1 MPVLDIAH
9 ETLLRAFRIVARAPR
24 GIGRF
29 NFGPRTLD
37 VLTAR
42 WKFPATLRAAIA
54 RPTPAGCSSSAVPA
68 TLTAPAQVKAVRD
81 ALIAEGTIAVAET
94 DRTGKPLA
102 WDFTPTTPF
111 PSMDA
116 YRAALR
122 ALFTPQDAPP
132 VEAPA
137 FRSITHGEIVNLPV
151 GTRVDTENGLHR
163 VSLGGEWFLLL
174 SPSGGAG
181 LRTREVIGKVRVTP
195 PDARA
200 LWALLMDHAYAR
212 ITLAG
217 GVEVDVDAPT
227 ELRALLDAE
236 IQAQD
241 QSAFARRVL
250 AAARAR
256 TTGNTRLPA
265 IREDAPQIYE
275 GLGFIRA
282 TFAPLT
288 PSMPLRHLTT
298 PTPAPVVVPVGAPA
312 PPRIHTLTT
321 TTWMITDESRPFA
334 ARYAGTDAI
343 SGLPFEA
350 GAEVRSATVNG
361 VKGYTSTSGI
371 RLLDVRHAGDGRWT
385 SVYTIVTP
393 AVDTDALVARAQRIR
408 LLKKQGG
415 YVEYALKPY
424 GWVSTRGARS
434 TLPQLNRYARVAYA
448 IFAEGLA

>member
-9 ETLLRAFRIVARAPR
+9 ETLLRAFRIVARSPR
-24 GIGRF
+24 GIERF

-54 RPTPAGCSSSAVPA
+54 RPTPAGFSSSAAPA

-81 ALIAEGTIAVAET
+81 ALIAEGTIAVVET
-94 DRTGKPLA
+94 DRTGRPLL

-116 YRAALR
+116 YRDALR

-132 VEAPA
+132 VEAPV
-137 FRSITHGEIVNLPV
+137 FRSITHGEIVRLPV

-163 VSLGGEWFLLL
+163 VSLGGEWFVLL
-174 SPSGGAG
+174 SPSGGSG

-217 GVEVDVDAPT
+217 GVEVDVDVPT

-256 TTGNTRLPA
+256 ALPSDRFPA
-265 IREDAPQIYE
+265 VREE
-275 GLGFIRA
+275 GAEISEGPGFIRV

-288 PSMPLRHLTT
+288 PSVPLRHLTT
-298 PTPAPVVVPVGAPA
+298 PTKDTPLSIEEQRKLARANSVALDIVDDGGKLPAD
-312 PPRIHTLTT
+312 I
-321 TTWMITDESRPFA
+321 D
-334 ARYAGTDAI
+334 
-343 SGLPFEA
+343 
-350 GAEVRSATVNG
+350 
-361 VKGYTSTSGI
+361 
-371 RLLDVRHAGDGRWT
+371 RLLNQTGRKL
-385 SVYTIVTP
+385 TP
-393 AVDTDALVARAQRIR
+393 AEARRMIAWRDT
-408 LLKKQGG
+408 
-415 YVEYALKPY
+415 VE
-424 GWVSTRGARS
+424 
-434 TLPQLNRYARVAYA
+434 
-448 IFAEGLA
+448 